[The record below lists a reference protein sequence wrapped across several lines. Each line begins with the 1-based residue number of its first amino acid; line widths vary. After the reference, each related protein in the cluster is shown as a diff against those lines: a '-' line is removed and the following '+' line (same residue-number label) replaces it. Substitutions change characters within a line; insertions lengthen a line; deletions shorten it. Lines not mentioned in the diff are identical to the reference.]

1 MIDVGVI
8 MASCDDD
15 AGDDIMTARRE
26 DTVLVL
32 WSVEKAESD
41 ESVATEADVSLLSSM
56 HSSDDVDM
64 LADAHLDDDAHLAD
78 DAQLTHG
85 LGDAGHYC

>member
-1 MIDVGVI
+1 MIDVGVV

-15 AGDDIMTARRE
+15 AGDDIMIARRE
-26 DTVLVL
+26 DTVVVL
-32 WSVEKAESD
+32 WSVERVESD
-41 ESVATEADVSLLSSM
+41 ESVATEADVSLLSSV

-64 LADAHLDDDAHLAD
+64 LADAHLA
-78 DAQLTHG
+78 DAQLAHG